1 MTIKILLSETE
12 DENIETAVEETLKDL
27 KVTKYRIL
35 RTRKYFD
42 KDLKMNVIEVI
53 VKIIY
58 VKII

>member
-1 MTIKILLSETE
+1 MTIKILLNETE
-12 DENIETAVEETLKDL
+12 DIETAVKETLKDH

-53 VKIIY
+53 VKII
-58 VKII
+58 